1 MQQTSVSAAADPDT
15 TQRADGK
22 MLAAR
27 HESVG
32 VVTFNQPEKHNA
44 ISVEM
49 WLGLADILGDF
60 GADPTIRTV
69 ILTGAGTRA
78 FVSGADI
85 SQFEQQ
91 RASADA
97 QHAYD
102 QQTAVGRQKLN
113 DFAKPTIAMIRGY
126 CIGGGLAI
134 AMQA

>member
-1 MQQTSVSAAADPDT
+1 MDDFTRDMPSREYAS
-15 TQRADGK
+15 GK

-27 HESVG
+27 QDGVG

-49 WLGLADILGDF
+49 WLGLAGILDEF
-60 GADPTIRTV
+60 ERDPSIRTV

-85 SQFEQQ
+85 SQFEEQ

-97 QHAYD
+97 QQAYD
-102 QQTAVGRQKLN
+102 Q
-113 DFAKPTIAMIRGY
+113 
-126 CIGGGLAI
+126 
-134 AMQA
+134 